1 MSTPSSGN
9 YSAILTEIINVP
21 EYNTLSGNANRTY
34 MSSGLYLIPSKD
46 VPDRDPDITGYV
58 VSASNS
64 EGKLEWI
71 RPTEVLVDNEGSVWF
86 SNIDGEPIGDSLNF
100 RWDNTLKSLSLRLG
114 VSAPEYTLDLLGGLQ
129 TDEMH
134 FKGSTSGTFTQ
145 NASPITTS
153 YSITWPSSQSTGS
166 QILKN
171 DGFGNLSWETS
182 TSGVDSLNTLTA
194 TNQFLVVAA
203 SGTDFG
209 IVSILDTH
217 TFNLPIASGT
227 NTGKLSNTDW
237 TTFNNKLT
245 NTLTNN
251 NILVGNG
258 SNVATDVAMSGDASI
273 SNTGVLTLSDI
284 TPSIPSG
291 SYTNTNLTVDSKGR
305 ITAASNGTTGAPG
318 GANTQVQFNNSNAF
332 GGSSNLTWSGVFFR
346 IGNGGTP
353 YLSLSST
360 SNIATIASTA
370 TTALAIE
377 AGSGKQLHLGNTS
390 ADTIVFSNSFTIWPG
405 GSGGAQI
412 FQTTNTGNG
421 YFYDNKKLWFGSGA
435 TRSNIVWNGTN
446 TLWTSTAGN
455 LLFDNTNV
463 TGQTIFT
470 LGTNTSATNFVVEN
484 DTGTDIFTVSGD
496 LSTTVAGTGL
506 RLVDTGAGTNAITVR
521 AGDGVTGVTAYTM
534 TLPPA
539 VGTNG
544 QVLQTNASGVL
555 SWATAAVSAPGG
567 ANTQVQFNNSNA
579 FGGSPNFVWD
589 GTSLRVGAGGTTYLS
604 ITGTST
610 TSNITSTAGGT
621 MTIHPGANA
630 TLGLGD
636 FTNGTVRAQ
645 MSTFVIWPLGA
656 GGNQI
661 FQSNAAGDSYFYT
674 SKPLGFGTNSIGST
688 IVYNG
693 ANNVFTN
700 KLGNL
705 LIDNTNVT
713 GQTIF
718 TLGTNTSA
726 TNFVVE
732 NDTGTD
738 IFTVSGDLSTTVAG
752 TGLRLV
758 DTGAGTNAITVR
770 AGDGVTG
777 VTAYTM
783 TLPPAVGS
791 AGQVLQTDASGI
803 LSWATAA
810 VSAPGGA
817 NTQVQFNSVGSF
829 GGSANL
835 TWVSGTTLK
844 LGSGGT
850 PYLSISSTSS
860 TSSLVSTA
868 SSTFN
873 IDPGANRIL
882 ALGNFT
888 GGDTRVYSSIFV
900 IWPGGGVGDQTF
912 QSNLAGDSY
921 FYTNKPLGFGT
932 SSIGST
938 IVYNGTD
945 TVFTNTLGNLL
956 FNNNN
961 VTGLTQFKTGT
972 STSATN
978 FSVRN
983 SSNVDILTV
992 SGDLSTTVAGTGLR
1006 LVDTGAGTD
1015 AITVR
1020 AGDGVTGVTAYTMTL
1035 PPAVGSAG
1043 QVLQT
1048 DASGILSWVDAAT
1061 AGGADTNVQF
1071 KDGTA
1076 FGGDALFSF
1085 NKTTK
1090 VLSTRYLTSTGA
1102 SDISTNVSIGENSL
1116 SAITIGARNTS
1127 IGSNALT
1134 NATSSNDNIAIG
1146 SNALTNATTGTGR
1159 NVAIGSNSLDALS
1172 TGVGNVAIGYGTMS
1186 SSNISNIVAIG
1197 FNCMENG
1204 VGANN
1209 VGIGYQVLRNSN
1221 GSNNCT
1227 AVGFSALTTN
1237 TNGARNTA
1245 VGSNALTQC
1254 GTSNDNTAVGYQSL
1268 LLCSSGVTIGRNT
1281 AVGSSSLA
1289 ALTNGTDC
1297 TAVGYQSLLVNTAI
1311 NNTAFGSMSMVGNTT
1326 GTSNT
1331 AIGFSALSANINGN
1345 SNTAIGYNSMTANT
1359 SGSFN
1364 IAIGI
1369 NALSSS
1375 TTGGGNTAIGHNSLT
1390 ANLTSNS
1397 NTAIGFSSYSIGVSG
1412 IRNVAIGTSTLVS
1425 NTTDDNVAIGFN
1437 AMNANTSGTR
1447 NVAVGA
1453 LSLDANSSGSDN
1465 TSVGYNSMTA
1475 NFAASRNTAVGSNA
1489 LDSSTSSSD
1498 NTAIG
1503 YNSLTSVTTGTGKNT
1518 AVGSECMTNNSTG
1531 INNTAIGYQAG
1542 KGITSNDNTAVG
1554 YFAMETSGNGTR
1566 NTAVGSNALK
1576 LVDGSTDNVG
1586 LGYNSLTLAAA
1597 GSGDNTAV
1605 GSSSLAVVT
1614 SGLRNT
1620 AVGKSALSSNTGSYN
1635 TSIGWFSLSDNTTG
1649 SGNVMIG
1656 GITSGGVYSPCQAVT
1671 TADDVVVIGSSIV
1684 TNAFIQ
1690 VPWTAVSDER
1700 DKTEFENIE
1709 HGLDFITNL
1718 NPISYKFRK
1727 DRESEE
1733 TNGPKRYGFRAQEIL
1748 ALEGDNP
1755 VIVDNSD
1762 SDKLR
1767 MTDSHLI
1774 AVLVNA
1780 LKELKNEF
1788 DEYKVH
1794 VNSLLTK
1801 LQ

>member
-34 MSSGLYLIPSKD
+34 VSSGLYLIPSKD

-100 RWDNTLKSLSLRLG
+100 RWDNTSKSLSLRLG
-114 VSAPEYTLDLLGGLQ
+114 ISAPEYTLDLLGGLQ

-718 TLGTNTSA
+718 ALGTNTSA
-726 TNFVVE
+726 TNFVVK
-732 NDTGTD
+732 NDTGSD
-738 IFTVSGDLSTTVAG
+738 IF
-752 TGLRLV
+752 
-758 DTGAGTNAITVR
+758 
-770 AGDGVTG
+770 
-777 VTAYTM
+777 
-783 TLPPAVGS
+783 
-791 AGQVLQTDASGI
+791 
-803 LSWATAA
+803 
-810 VSAPGGA
+810 
-817 NTQVQFNSVGSF
+817 
-829 GGSANL
+829 
-835 TWVSGTTLK
+835 
-844 LGSGGT
+844 
-850 PYLSISSTSS
+850 
-860 TSSLVSTA
+860 
-868 SSTFN
+868 
-873 IDPGANRIL
+873 
-882 ALGNFT
+882 
-888 GGDTRVYSSIFV
+888 
-900 IWPGGGVGDQTF
+900 
-912 QSNLAGDSY
+912 
-921 FYTNKPLGFGT
+921 
-932 SSIGST
+932 
-938 IVYNGTD
+938 
-945 TVFTNTLGNLL
+945 
-956 FNNNN
+956 
-961 VTGLTQFKTGT
+961 
-972 STSATN
+972 
-978 FSVRN
+978 
-983 SSNVDILTV
+983 TV

-1076 FGGDALFSF
+1076 FGGDSLFTF
-1085 NKTTK
+1085 DKTTK
-1090 VLSTRYLTSTGA
+1090 ILSTRYLTSTGA

-1116 SAITIGARNTS
+1116 DAITIGARNTS
-1127 IGSNALT
+1127 IGSNALST
-1134 NATSSNDNIAIG
+1134 ATSSNDNTAIG

-1172 TGVGNVAIGYGTMS
+1172 TGVGNVAIGYGTLS

-1204 VGANN
+1204 TGSNN

-1245 VGSNALTQC
+1245 VGSNALNQC

-1311 NNTAFGSMSMVGNTT
+1311 NNTAFGSMSMVGNTV

-1331 AIGFSALSANINGN
+1331 AVGFSALSANINGN
-1345 SNTAIGYNSMTANT
+1345 NNTAIGYNSLSANT

-1369 NALSSS
+1369 NTLSSS
-1375 TTGGGNTAIGHNSLT
+1375 TTGGGNTAIGYNSLT

-1397 NTAIGFSSYSIGVSG
+1397 NTAIGFGSYSIGVSG

-1489 LDSSTSSSD
+1489 LDASTSSSD

-1503 YNSLTSVTTGTGKNT
+1503 YNSLTSVTTGAGKNT

-1531 INNTAIGYQAG
+1531 VNNTAIGYQAG

-1586 LGYNSLTLAAA
+1586 IGYNSLTLAAA

>member
-34 MSSGLYLIPSKD
+34 VSSGLYLIPSKD

-100 RWDNTLKSLSLRLG
+100 RWDNTSKSLSLRLG
-114 VSAPEYTLDLLGGLQ
+114 ISAPEYTLDLLGGLQ

-390 ADTIVFSNSFTIWPG
+390 VDTIVFSNSFTIWPG

-718 TLGTNTSA
+718 ALGTNTSA
-726 TNFVVE
+726 TNFVVK
-732 NDTGTD
+732 NDTGPD
-738 IFTVSGDLSTTVAG
+738 IF
-752 TGLRLV
+752 
-758 DTGAGTNAITVR
+758 
-770 AGDGVTG
+770 
-777 VTAYTM
+777 
-783 TLPPAVGS
+783 
-791 AGQVLQTDASGI
+791 
-803 LSWATAA
+803 
-810 VSAPGGA
+810 
-817 NTQVQFNSVGSF
+817 
-829 GGSANL
+829 
-835 TWVSGTTLK
+835 
-844 LGSGGT
+844 
-850 PYLSISSTSS
+850 
-860 TSSLVSTA
+860 
-868 SSTFN
+868 
-873 IDPGANRIL
+873 
-882 ALGNFT
+882 
-888 GGDTRVYSSIFV
+888 
-900 IWPGGGVGDQTF
+900 
-912 QSNLAGDSY
+912 
-921 FYTNKPLGFGT
+921 
-932 SSIGST
+932 
-938 IVYNGTD
+938 
-945 TVFTNTLGNLL
+945 
-956 FNNNN
+956 
-961 VTGLTQFKTGT
+961 
-972 STSATN
+972 
-978 FSVRN
+978 
-983 SSNVDILTV
+983 TV

-1020 AGDGVTGVTAYTMTL
+1020 AGDGVTDVTAYTMTL
-1035 PPAVGSAG
+1035 PPAVGTNG

-1048 DASGILSWVDAAT
+1048 NASGVLSWAT
-1061 AGGADTNVQF
+1061 AAGGSPGGADTNVQF
-1071 KDGTA
+1071 KDGTV
-1076 FGGDALFSF
+1076 FGGDSLFTF
-1085 NKTTK
+1085 DKTTK
-1090 VLSTRYLTSTGA
+1090 ILNSRFITSFGAGDITTNTCIGLTALDSNTTGNQNTAVGYNALATSNGAGA
-1102 SDISTNVSIGENSL
+1102 SS
-1116 SAITIGARNTS
+1116 NT
-1127 IGSNALT
+1127 
-1134 NATSSNDNIAIG
+1134 
-1146 SNALTNATTGTGR
+1146 
-1159 NVAIGSNSLDALS
+1159 
-1172 TGVGNVAIGYGTMS
+1172 AIGYLSLS
-1186 SSNISNIVAIG
+1186 SLIGASAAGNTAVGKSALGSATSLSNT
-1197 FNCMENG
+1197 
-1204 VGANN
+1204 
-1209 VGIGYQVLRNSN
+1209 
-1221 GSNNCT
+1221 T
-1227 AVGFSALTTN
+1227 AVGFNALAGATTAVGCTAIGANAIAVSNGNQNTCIGDSVMDIAISGTNNVAVGGGIFSGITSVGSDNAVLGYRAMATCTGSQNTAIGRSAMVSATSAT
-1237 TNGARNTA
+1237 GNTA
-1245 VGSNALTQC
+1245 VGWQCMSNVSSAI
-1254 GTSNDNTAVGYQSL
+1254 NNTAVGYQSL
-1268 LLCSSGVTIGRNT
+1268 KSNTAQTGNTSVGYLALTLSTVADSTAFGHLALTANTSGAQNTAIGKSALAGNILGSNNTALGYNSLSVNSGTTASDNT
-1281 AVGSSSLA
+1281 AVGHL
-1289 ALTNGTDC
+1289 ALTSNSTANSNTAFGKSALGSTNTGSFNTAVGAYALTTSTSVTNNTGVGYEC
-1297 TAVGYQSLLVNTAI
+1297 LRNNTGFSNTAVGYQALRANTA
-1311 NNTAFGSMSMVGNTT
+1311 TGNV
-1326 GTSNT
+1326 
-1331 AIGFSALSANINGN
+1331 AIGSSALLI
-1345 SNTAIGYNSMTANT
+1345 NT
-1359 SGSFN
+1359 SGTGNVAFGTN
-1364 IAIGI
+1364 T
-1369 NALSSS
+1369 LSLNTLGSN
-1375 TTGGGNTAIGHNSLT
+1375 NTAIGHQSL
-1390 ANLTSNS
+1390 NS
-1397 NTAIGFSSYSIGVSG
+1397 NTASE
-1412 IRNVAIGTSTLVS
+1412 
-1425 NTTDDNVAIGFN
+1425 
-1437 AMNANTSGTR
+1437 
-1447 NVAVGA
+1447 
-1453 LSLDANSSGSDN
+1453 
-1465 TSVGYNSMTA
+1465 
-1475 NFAASRNTAVGSNA
+1475 NTAVGRNA
-1489 LDSSTSSSD
+1489 MFANTTATG
-1498 NTAIG
+1498 NTAVG
-1503 YNSLTSVTTGTGKNT
+1503 FNSLTSSGGSSALNNT
-1518 AVGSECMTNNSTG
+1518 AVGH
-1531 INNTAIGYQAG
+1531 
-1542 KGITSNDNTAVG
+1542 
-1554 YFAMETSGNGTR
+1554 
-1566 NTAVGSNALK
+1566 L
-1576 LVDGSTDNVG
+1576 
-1586 LGYNSLTLAAA
+1586 SLTAL
-1597 GSGDNTAV
+1597 TALTA
-1605 GSSSLAVVT
+1605 SN
-1614 SGLRNT
+1614 NT
-1620 AVGKSALSSNTGSYN
+1620 AVGKSALSAATDTSNNTAVGANCLDALTTGNSNTAVGVDSGGSIALGNSNTSVGHLSLSGNGNGSENTAIGKSSQLISTGAGN
-1635 TSIGWFSLSDNTTG
+1635 TSIGHLSLSGTGNSGSFNTSIGHLSMSSAGNTGSFNTSIGKSAGFAITTG
-1649 SGNVMIG
+1649 AGNIAIG
-1656 GITSGGVYSPCQAVT
+1656 PMTSTGTNSPVFNITTENNRISMGS
-1671 TADDVVVIGSSIV
+1671 TAV
-1684 TNAFIQ
+1684 TNADIQ
-1690 VPWTAVSDER
+1690 VAWNTVSDVR
-1700 DKTEFENIE
+1700 DKTEITNVE
-1709 HGLDFITNL
+1709 HGLDFVKQI
-1718 NPISYKFRK
+1718 NPISYKFRT
-1727 DRESEE
+1727 DRDSTE
-1733 TNGPKRYGFRAQEIL
+1733 TNGPKRFGFRAQDIL
-1748 ALEGDNP
+1748 ELEGNSP
-1755 VIVDNSD
+1755 VIVNNEDPE
-1762 SDKLR
+1762 KLR
-1767 MTDSHLI
+1767 MIDTYLI
-1774 AVLVNA
+1774 PVLVNA
-1780 LKELKNEF
+1780 IKELSAAFEL
-1788 DEYKVH
+1788 YKSTH
-1794 VNSLLTK
+1794 P
-1801 LQ
+1801 